1 MKFITKRTIGA
12 LALCLLAS
20 ALVAVD
26 GKKKIHWEDQVDPA
40 VFEVSNTNSF
50 GPGSLQRAIEKAGRS
65 ELPTEIKFILS
76 TTDSGYNAETGTWT
90 IQLEKPL
97 EIPSNTCIDGF
108 SQKGSSENTQG
119 LEHPDNSVLKIE
131 IQRKS
136 PETIRAE
143 RLATQLA
150 REAAL
155 KAEAEEA
162 ALKLEAEQ
170 RAAEKAVLELEAAKR
185 EAEEAAF
192 KLEAALKAEAEQHAA
207 EAAALE
213 LEAAKREADEAALKL
228 EEALK
233 VEAEFKRAAEEFA
246 LKAASQ
252 FAEENQNSTD
262 FTSEIRSPEASFE
275 NLDEALLNIE
285 IQPMVVSANAMN
297 ESEISPDTI
306 IFAKGSTASRLR
318 GLIVHGSPFVARDGQ
333 KEALYPAAIRVL
345 GNEHVIE
352 GCYVGVDASGENSDS
367 TVIALA
373 VEGNHNVIGDR
384 RFASQKST
392 GKPNPA
398 SRVILGGLGVTSL
411 DKDVPALLFTGK
423 YNRVVNGQFGI
434 KKSGSELLNA
444 IASTGIQAIIPVV
457 VSADAAKV
465 SDLSFDTFAAAGS
478 KRVVLNL
485 TSFNNAD
492 FTNVSVGTNSA
503 KTAGL
508 GGGIGLSAL
517 NSLEKTP
524 QGNLVITG
532 SVFSGLSTGLVLG
545 TKLSDVSASSVP
557 LLNSVTVQNSFIGT
571 NGTGTKAIPNTNGA
585 VTRNILALTVTGNTI
600 SGNQKMGWQ
609 HGAQN
614 VATTSAQKNVN
625 FDSNYFGIA
634 TPPSQQPLPNTIGLS
649 LLEPALLKGNI
660 LKFNGYGI
668 VASKAIKINA
678 RANTNISNTKANTQ
692 LANKVEMAK

>member
-1 MKFITKRTIGA
+1 MKFITKRTISA
-12 LALCLLAS
+12 LVLCLLAS
-20 ALVAVD
+20 ALVAID
-26 GKKKIHWEDQVDPA
+26 NKKKIHWEDQVDPA

-76 TTDSGYNAETGTWT
+76 TTDSGYNPETGTWL

-97 EIPSNTCIDGF
+97 EVPSNTFIDGF
-108 SQKGSSENTQG
+108 SQKGSSENTQD

-150 REAAL
+150 
-155 KAEAEEA
+155 EE
-162 ALKLEAEQ
+162 ALKLA
-170 RAAEKAVLELEAAKR
+170 
-185 EAEEAAF
+185 
-192 KLEAALKAEAEQHAA
+192 AALKAEAEQRAA
-207 EAAALE
+207 EEAAL
-213 LEAAKREADEAALKL
+213 AAKREADEAALKL

-233 VEAEFKRAAEEFA
+233 AEAEFKRAVEEAA
-246 LKAASQ
+246 LNAANQ
-252 FAEENQNSTD
+252 LVEENQNSAD

-285 IQPMVVSANAMN
+285 IQPTVVAANAMS

-306 IFAKGSTASRLR
+306 VFVKGSTGSRLR
-318 GLIVHGSPFVARDGQ
+318 GLIIHGSPFVARDGQ
-333 KEALYPAAIRVL
+333 GEALYPAAIRVL
-345 GNEHVIE
+345 GDEHVIE

-367 TVIALA
+367 TVVALA

-384 RFASQKST
+384 RFASQKSK
-392 GKPNPA
+392 GKPHPA
-398 SRVILGGLGVTSL
+398 SRVILGGLGVTSQ
-411 DKDVPALLFTGK
+411 DKDVPAVLFTGK

-434 KKSGSELLNA
+434 KKSGTELLNA
-444 IASTGIQAIIPVV
+444 IASTGIQAIIPVAA
-457 VSADAAKV
+457 SADAAKV

-478 KRVVLNL
+478 KRMVLSL

-492 FTNVSVGTNSA
+492 FTNVSVGTNSS
-503 KTAGL
+503 KTAAL

-545 TKLSDVSASSVP
+545 TKLSDISASSVP
-557 LLNSVTVQNSFIGT
+557 LLNSVTVQNCFIGS
-571 NGTGTKAIPNTNGA
+571 NGTGTKAIPNANGA

-600 SGNQKMGWQ
+600 SGNQKIGWQ

-649 LLEPALLKGNI
+649 LVEPALLKGNI

-668 VASKAIKINA
+668 VTSKAIKINA

-692 LANKVEMAK
+692 FANKVEMAK